1 MEEKTNKKML
11 ISEKMQKIA
20 DKFKILQESES
31 IVKSNHKTANF
42 GSNGYL
48 KNAMEIVRSH
58 LNENGRTEIPISFKE
73 YATEIGFKSNTDFNH
88 MRDKTLRLFEIAT
101 ICVLG
106 LEKPENFTG
115 LYRTE
120 NTQKIRKH
128 LNRNENVFI
137 TFDKNDQTDMYLS
150 LDVSSKLQ

>member
-1 MEEKTNKKML
+1 ME
-11 ISEKMQKIA
+11 ISEKMQKIRE
-20 DKFKILQESES
+20 KFEGLKETES
-31 IVKSNHKTANF
+31 IVKSNHKTVNF

-48 KNAMEIVRSH
+48 KNAIDIVKNH
-58 LNENGRTEIPISFKE
+58 LNESGRTEIPISFKE
-73 YATEIGFKSNTDFNH
+73 YASEIGFKTNSDFNH

-120 NTQKIRKH
+120 NTQKIRQH

-137 TFDKNDQTDMYLS
+137 TFDKNDLTDMYLS
-150 LDVSSKLQ
+150 LDVSKKI